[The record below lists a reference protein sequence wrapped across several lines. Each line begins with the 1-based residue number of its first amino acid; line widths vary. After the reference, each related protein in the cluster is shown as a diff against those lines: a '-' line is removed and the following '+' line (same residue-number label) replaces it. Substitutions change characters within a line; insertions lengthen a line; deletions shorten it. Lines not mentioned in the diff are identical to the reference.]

1 MANYITKV
9 LDLGDMLMEKFR
21 EKEYYRKKIVE
32 MVKKIEKLSILNYI
46 YTIVSDVEKE
56 DENGIQ

>member
-1 MANYITKV
+1 
-9 LDLGDMLMEKFR
+9 MEKFR
-21 EKEYYRKKIVE
+21 EKEYYRKKIIE

-56 DENGIQ
+56 DENGIQR